1 MHTSDLKY
9 VINGKEHIGF
19 LAYEGNSDA
28 PRPGVMIM
36 PAFEGPT
43 LLYKE
48 MAKDYAKLGYAA
60 FVVDLYG
67 DGVVYDKFEDCVS
80 SMTEHFENRDMLKGK
95 LLGALD
101 ALKSHEVVNSSKIAI
116 MGFCF
121 GGLCALDLARSG
133 ADILGAVSIHGAL
146 AAPDLPKNKIKSKV
160 LVLHGYEDPQIPP
173 DQLPVFADEMNS
185 AEVDWQFHFFS
196 HTKHAFTDPDA
207 ALIGPED
214 WGRVYNKLSSDRSH
228 QAAKAF
234 FAEIFSD

>member
-1 MHTSDLKY
+1 MSS
-9 VINGKEHIGF
+9 
-19 LAYEGNSDA
+19 AW
-28 PRPGVMIM
+28 VMIM

-116 MGFCF
+116 MGFALRF
-121 GGLCALDLARSG
+121 VCADLARSG

-146 AAPDLPKNKIKSKV
+146 AAPDLPKQDKSKV
-160 LVLHGYEDPQIPP
+160 LVSWL
-173 DQLPVFADEMNS
+173 
-185 AEVDWQFHFFS
+185 
-196 HTKHAFTDPDA
+196 
-207 ALIGPED
+207 
-214 WGRVYNKLSSDRSH
+214 
-228 QAAKAF
+228 
-234 FAEIFSD
+234 

>member
-1 MHTSDLKY
+1 
-9 VINGKEHIGF
+9 
-19 LAYEGNSDA
+19 
-28 PRPGVMIM
+28 
-36 PAFEGPT
+36 
-43 LLYKE
+43 

-80 SMTEHFENRDMLKGK
+80 VTEHFENRDMLKGK

-146 AAPDLPKNKIKSKV
+146 AAPDLPK
-160 LVLHGYEDPQIPP
+160 
-173 DQLPVFADEMNS
+173 
-185 AEVDWQFHFFS
+185 
-196 HTKHAFTDPDA
+196 T
-207 ALIGPED
+207 
-214 WGRVYNKLSSDRSH
+214 R
-228 QAAKAF
+228 
-234 FAEIFSD
+234 